1 MTCGTQPLRSYWGGI
16 NPKIVSEMLG
26 HSQIGITLGLYSHV
40 TPHMQQQAADARD
53 AALDSYRESSKRS
66 SHLPEDDRSTGS

>member
-1 MTCGTQPLRSYWGGI
+1 
-16 NPKIVSEMLG
+16 MLG

-40 TPHMQQQAADARD
+40 APHMQQQAADAMD

-66 SHLPEDDRSTGS
+66 SQRQEDDLPTER